1 MTATDQVEAV
11 LVHGEAGDAVQ
22 VSHHTVNH
30 LEQKIFTILSKNIY
44 HSLQKYLPSYLARR
58 VVVEPDVSVLVT
70 CDAQWQGRV
79 REDSEDGTHW
89 LTRHGV
95 LVKNIW

>member
-11 LVHGEAGDAVQ
+11 LVHGEAGDTVQ

-30 LEQKIFTILSKNIY
+30 LETGNIY
-44 HSLQKYLPSYLARR
+44 HPLQKYLPSYLARG

-70 CDAQWQGRV
+70 CDAQGQGRV
-79 REDSEDGTHW
+79 GEDSEDGTHW